1 MPIHQDAEAAAA
13 IRSHHDELRDT
24 LQARVG
30 DLVDAVRAGRPY
42 EASEH
47 AVIGYL
53 EDDLLPHA
61 AAEEAALYP
70 AGDSGLTALLVR
82 AMREEH
88 KGIVAN
94 VGRLRGTAD
103 GLEAVA
109 TASTILALFGGSSR
123 MSSASSVPTTDW
135 KRWRLRAPS
144 SPCSRRIYGRRTS
157 CSSRPS
163 WPTRT
168 CRSASC

>member
-1 MPIHQDAEAAAA
+1 MPIHQDKEAAAA
-13 IRSHHDELRDT
+13 IRAHHLELRDT
-24 LQARVG
+24 LRARVG
-30 DLVDAVRAGRPY
+30 DLRDAVRAGRRHSV
-42 EASEH
+42 SEG

-70 AGDSGLTALLVR
+70 AGDTGLTALLVR

-94 VGRLRGTAD
+94 VERLRGAAD

-109 TASTILALFGGSSR
+109 TASAILALFE
-123 MSSASSVPTTDW
+123 AHLW
-135 KRWRLRAPS
+135 KENELLIPALVADPNVS
-144 SPCSRRIYGRRTS
+144 LGELLSGLHELVG
-157 CSSRPS
+157 
-163 WPTRT
+163 
-168 CRSASC
+168 

>member
-1 MPIHQDAEAAAA
+1 MPIQQDMEAAAA
-13 IRSHHDELRDT
+13 IRAHHDELRDT
-24 LQARVG
+24 LRVCVG
-30 DLVDAVRAGRPY
+30 DLRDAVRAGRAH
-42 EASEH
+42 EVSER

-70 AGDSGLTALLVR
+70 AGDTGLTALLVR

-94 VGRLRGTAD
+94 VGRLRGAAD

-109 TASTILALFGGSSR
+109 TASAILALFE
-123 MSSASSVPTTDW
+123 AHLW
-135 KRWRLRAPS
+135 KENELLIPALVADPNVS
-144 SPCSRRIYGRRTS
+144 LGELLSGLHELVG
-157 CSSRPS
+157 
-163 WPTRT
+163 
-168 CRSASC
+168 

>member
-1 MPIHQDAEAAAA
+1 MPIQQDMEAAAA
-13 IRSHHDELRDT
+13 IRAHHDELRDT
-24 LQARVG
+24 LRVRVG
-30 DLVDAVRAGRPY
+30 DLRDAVRAGRSHLVW
-42 EASEH
+42 ER

-70 AGDSGLTALLVR
+70 AGDTGLTALLVR

-109 TASTILALFGGSSR
+109 TASAILALFE
-123 MSSASSVPTTDW
+123 AHLW
-135 KRWRLRAPS
+135 KENELLIPALVADPNVS
-144 SPCSRRIYGRRTS
+144 LGELLSGLHELVG
-157 CSSRPS
+157 
-163 WPTRT
+163 
-168 CRSASC
+168 

>member
-1 MPIHQDAEAAAA
+1 MPIPQDKEAAAA
-13 IRSHHDELRDT
+13 IRAHHDELRDT
-24 LQARVG
+24 LRVRVG
-30 DLVDAVRAGRPY
+30 DLRDAVRAGRSHVV
-42 EASEH
+42 SER

-61 AAEEAALYP
+61 AAEETALYP
-70 AGDSGLTALLVR
+70 AGDTGLTALLVR

-109 TASTILALFGGSSR
+109 TASAILALFE
-123 MSSASSVPTTDW
+123 AHLW
-135 KRWRLRAPS
+135 KENELLIPALVADPNVS
-144 SPCSRRIYGRRTS
+144 LGELLSGLHELVG
-157 CSSRPS
+157 
-163 WPTRT
+163 
-168 CRSASC
+168 

>member
-1 MPIHQDAEAAAA
+1 MPIQQDEEAAAA
-13 IRSHHDELRDT
+13 IRAHHLELRET
-24 LQARVG
+24 LRARFG
-30 DLVDAVRAGRPY
+30 DLRDAVRAGRPH
-42 EASEH
+42 EVSEH

-94 VGRLRGTAD
+94 VERLRGAAD
-103 GLEAVA
+103 GLEAVGTTSA
-109 TASTILALFGGSSR
+109 ILALFE
-123 MSSASSVPTTDW
+123 AHLW
-135 KRWRLRAPS
+135 KENELLIPALVADPNVS
-144 SPCSRRIYGRRTS
+144 LGELLSGLHELVG
-157 CSSRPS
+157 
-163 WPTRT
+163 
-168 CRSASC
+168 

>member
-1 MPIHQDAEAAAA
+1 MPIAQDEEAATA

-24 LQARVG
+24 LRARVG
-30 DLVDAVRAGRPY
+30 DLLDAVRADQPH

-47 AVIGYL
+47 AVVGYL

-88 KGIVAN
+88 TGIVAH
-94 VGRLRGTAD
+94 VELLRRAGD

-109 TASTILALFGGSSR
+109 TASAILALFE
-123 MSSASSVPTTDW
+123 AHLW
-135 KRWRLRAPS
+135 KENELLIPALVADPNVS
-144 SPCSRRIYGRRTS
+144 LGELLSGLHELVG
-157 CSSRPS
+157 
-163 WPTRT
+163 
-168 CRSASC
+168 

>member
-1 MPIHQDAEAAAA
+1 MPIHQDEEAAAA

-30 DLVDAVRAGRPY
+30 DLRD
-42 EASEH
+42 

-88 KGIVAN
+88 QGILAHVE
-94 VGRLRGTAD
+94 RLQRADD
-103 GLEAVA
+103 GLAAVA
-109 TASTILALFGGSSR
+109 AASAILALFE
-123 MSSASSVPTTDW
+123 AHLW
-135 KRWRLRAPS
+135 KENELLIPALVADPNVS
-144 SPCSRRIYGRRTS
+144 LGELLSGLHELVG
-157 CSSRPS
+157 
-163 WPTRT
+163 
-168 CRSASC
+168 

>member
-1 MPIHQDAEAAAA
+1 MPIQQDMEAAAA
-13 IRSHHDELRDT
+13 IRAHHDELRDT
-24 LQARVG
+24 LRVRVG
-30 DLVDAVRAGRPY
+30 DLRDAVRAGRSHVL
-42 EASEH
+42 SER

-61 AAEEAALYP
+61 AAEETALYP
-70 AGDSGLTALLVR
+70 AGDTGLTALLVR

-109 TASTILALFGGSSR
+109 TASAILALFE
-123 MSSASSVPTTDW
+123 AHLW
-135 KRWRLRAPS
+135 KENELLIPALVADPNVS
-144 SPCSRRIYGRRTS
+144 LGELLSGLHELVG
-157 CSSRPS
+157 
-163 WPTRT
+163 
-168 CRSASC
+168 

>member
-1 MPIHQDAEAAAA
+1 MPIQQDMEAAAA
-13 IRSHHDELRDT
+13 IRAHHDELRDT
-24 LQARVG
+24 LRVRVG
-30 DLVDAVRAGRPY
+30 DLRDAVRAGRSHVL
-42 EASEH
+42 SER

-70 AGDSGLTALLVR
+70 AGDTGLTALLVR

-109 TASTILALFGGSSR
+109 TASAILALFE
-123 MSSASSVPTTDW
+123 AHLW
-135 KRWRLRAPS
+135 KENELLIPALVADPNVS
-144 SPCSRRIYGRRTS
+144 LGELLSGLHELVG
-157 CSSRPS
+157 
-163 WPTRT
+163 
-168 CRSASC
+168 

>member
-1 MPIHQDAEAAAA
+1 MSIDQDEEAAAA

-24 LQARVG
+24 LGARVG
-30 DLVDAVRAGRPY
+30 DLRDAVRAGRPY
-42 EASEH
+42 EESER

-70 AGDSGLTALLVR
+70 AGDSGLTALLVQ
-82 AMREEH
+82 AMRE
-88 KGIVAN
+88 
-94 VGRLRGTAD
+94 
-103 GLEAVA
+103 
-109 TASTILALFGGSSR
+109 STTGSSP
-123 MSSASSVPTTDW
+123 MSSASRVPRTDW
-135 KRWRLRAPS
+135 KRWRPRAPS
-144 SPCSRRIYGRRTS
+144 SPCSRRICGRRTS
-157 CSSRPS
+157 CSFRPS

>member
-1 MPIHQDAEAAAA
+1 MPIQQDMEAAAA
-13 IRSHHDELRDT
+13 IRAHHDELRDT
-24 LQARVG
+24 LRVRVG
-30 DLVDAVRAGRPY
+30 DLRDAVRAGRSHVL
-42 EASEH
+42 SER

-61 AAEEAALYP
+61 AAEETALYP
-70 AGDSGLTALLVR
+70 AGDTGLTALLVR

-109 TASTILALFGGSSR
+109 TASAILALFE
-123 MSSASSVPTTDW
+123 AHLW
-135 KRWRLRAPS
+135 KENELLIPALIADPNVS
-144 SPCSRRIYGRRTS
+144 LGELLSGLHELVG
-157 CSSRPS
+157 
-163 WPTRT
+163 
-168 CRSASC
+168 